1 MGRTRVTDL
10 LTAPLWARTHYH
22 THYPSQTH
30 PLPLLLTHAKL
41 LRPSNRGLPCRI
53 PSLPA
58 ANCGPSLPLVLLHTA
73 APLSHAAARRCC
85 TRRDAM
91 AKRLPPRVPRS
102 PPYWLLCTCVARP
115 PPTPPPPVVPCSP
128 ATSCVPARPFAV
140 WCTLFYRM
148 VPRHSLPLKRGADS
162 CITPKRVAS
171 RQVAATMLESP
182 RCQTCVWKPP
192 LCRALH

>member
-115 PPTPPPPVVPCSP
+115 PPTPPPRWCRVALPRRACLHALLPCGAHFSIAWCLGTVFP
-128 ATSCVPARPFAV
+128 SSAV
-140 WCTLFYRM
+140 RT
-148 VPRHSLPLKRGADS
+148 A
-162 CITPKRVAS
+162 AS
-171 RQVAATMLESP
+171 RQ
-182 RCQTCVWKPP
+182 RG
-192 LCRALH
+192 